1 MDNPISSISTSPPA
15 VPGSELDLSGKTFGD
30 FLVLRR
36 LGQGGMGQVYLA
48 EQISLKRKVA
58 LKFLKADL
66 ALNETSLKRFKTEA
80 ENIAQLNHANIVQV
94 YAIGEMDHL
103 HYMAME
109 FVEGLDLR
117 DYLAKKAPPDVP
129 LALKIMIQVAAA
141 LAKAGEENI
150 AHRDIKPENILIT
163 RKGQVKVADFG
174 LARCFSPDHQAVN
187 LTQSGV
193 AMGTPLYMSPEQVT
207 GHGVDLRTDIYSFGV
222 TCYHMLAGEPP
233 FKGDT
238 PFEVALQH
246 VQAEPR
252 PLREIRPD
260 LPPDMCAIVE
270 KMMAKQPDQRYQT
283 GRDLLKDLNRLRN
296 SLTETLKGTK
306 SGNLGL
312 GSSIGEPGALVP
324 GGEHLS
330 SENAKTFSL
339 PPAKRNWLPWAV
351 GASIIL
357 ALGVGGAL
365 GWMRNRPA
373 DSAAVSETVVT
384 SKKLPEEIDP
394 KKEKENLLV
403 KMAQEY
409 PDPGNDRDKVHLGL
423 VHRVELALFY
433 LDERRF
439 NDADRFF
446 NELMSNSR
454 PVPAYK
460 LLGRLGHGIVLAFQ
474 DKPAES
480 NKLFSEIFNEK
491 RQWYRLAIGLVN
503 TYPKLKQKI
512 AEALDRNEANK
523 ETVPAS
529 LQELRRP
536 GQITLPPVKP
546 AGKKGSN

>member
-1 MDNPISSISTSPPA
+1 MDNPIPSLSTSQPPA
-15 VPGSELDLSGKTFGD
+15 GPPGSEADLTGKTFGD

-58 LKFLKADL
+58 LKFLKSEL
-66 ALNETSLKRFKTEA
+66 ALNETSLKRFQAEA
-80 ENIAQLNHANIVQV
+80 ENVAQLDHANIVQV
-94 YAIGEMDHL
+94 YAIGERDRL

-117 DYLAKKAPPDVP
+117 DYLAKKGPPDLQ
-129 LALKIMIQVAAA
+129 LAVKIMIQVAAA
-141 LAKAGEENI
+141 LTRAGEKNI

-163 RKGQVKVADFG
+163 RKGMVKVADFG
-174 LARCFSPDHQAVN
+174 LARCFSPDHQSVN

-252 PLREIRPD
+252 PLKEIRPD
-260 LPPDMCAIVE
+260 LPPDLFAIVE
-270 KMMAKQPDQRYQT
+270 KMMAKQPDHRYQT
-283 GRDLLKDLNRLRN
+283 GRELLKDLNRLRN
-296 SLTETLKGTK
+296 SLTEPMKGSK
-306 SGNLGL
+306 GGSLGL
-312 GSSIGEPGALVP
+312 GSSGVEQVVAGD
-324 GGEHLS
+324 
-330 SENAKTFSL
+330 AKTL
-339 PPAKRNWLPWAV
+339 ALRAPKRNWLPWAV

-357 ALGVGGAL
+357 ALGVGAAL
-365 GWMRNRPA
+365 GWMRNRPLDTQSVPDNA
-373 DSAAVSETVVT
+373 LT
-384 SKKLPEEIDP
+384 SKKPAQEMDP
-394 KKEKENLLV
+394 KKEKESLLV
-403 KMAQEY
+403 KMAQEFS
-409 PDPGNDRDKVHLGL
+409 DPGGDRSKVHLGL
-423 VHRVELALFY
+423 VHRVELASFY

-439 NDADRFF
+439 ADADRFF

-454 PVPAYK
+454 KVPAYN
-460 LLGRLGHGIVLAFQ
+460 LLGRLGHAIVLGFQ
-474 DKPAES
+474 DKAVES
-480 NKLFSEIFNEK
+480 NKLFLEVFNEK
-491 RQWYRLAIGLVN
+491 RPQMYQGAISLVN
-503 TYPKLKQKI
+503 TYPDLKKKI

-523 ETVPAS
+523 EKVSDS

-536 GQITLPPVKP
+536 GPINPPPFKP
-546 AGKKGSN
+546 GGKKATGQ